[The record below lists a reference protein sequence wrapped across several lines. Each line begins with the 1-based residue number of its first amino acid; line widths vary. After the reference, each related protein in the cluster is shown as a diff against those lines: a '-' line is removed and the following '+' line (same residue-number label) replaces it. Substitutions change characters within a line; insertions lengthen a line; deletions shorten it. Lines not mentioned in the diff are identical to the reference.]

1 MVGTEVPLLEIFLM
15 LIKLYNGL
23 NRFAP
28 GLRLNFRY
36 FSWIPDHSPVIT
48 TVDLLPFYGPAL
60 FLFVSHPPLLSLSL
74 FFLSLCS
81 VSFATLCS
89 SPANPLILRG
99 TRTSGWYRCR
109 NSSTSSS
116 HSRAHFCQLS
126 NFTSQS
132 ILKVSFGQNYIH
144 NIFSNSDPNNY
155 YKKLFKIQK

>member
-1 MVGTEVPLLEIFLM
+1 MVGDGEVPLLEIFLM

-36 FSWIPDHSPVIT
+36 FSRVPDHSPVIIM
-48 TVDLLPFYGPAL
+48 VDLLPFCGPAL
-60 FLFVSHPPLLSLSL
+60 FLFVSHPLLSLPLSLSL
-74 FFLSLCS
+74 YS

-116 HSRAHFCQLS
+116 HSRTHFCQLS

-132 ILKVSFGQNYIH
+132 IPKAPFGQNYIH
-144 NIFSNSDPNNY
+144 NIFSNNDP
-155 YKKLFKIQK
+155 IIV